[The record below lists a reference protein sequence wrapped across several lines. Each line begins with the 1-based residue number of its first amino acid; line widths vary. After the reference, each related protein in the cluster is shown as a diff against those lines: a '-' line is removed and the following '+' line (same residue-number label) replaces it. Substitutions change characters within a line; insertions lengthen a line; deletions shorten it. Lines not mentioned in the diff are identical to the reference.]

1 MKYIKLGELCNIVS
15 GGTPSRT
22 KSEYWNNGTI
32 PWIKIGN
39 IKSKYVNEADEFITE
54 KGLQFS
60 SAKLL
65 PKGTLLYT
73 IFATLG
79 ECGILGIEACTNQA
93 IAGLTI
99 KEPENIFSEY
109 IYYFLKSKKND
120 VTFLGRGVAQN
131 NINLSMLRNF
141 LVPVPSL
148 TVQNAIINLLAKV
161 ECVIKLRKN
170 ELELLDNLIKARFVE
185 MFENVTYRKVP
196 LIETI
201 REGAGLSYGIVV
213 PGNNVKNG
221 IPMIRPSDFKNS
233 TLDLSNVYKVEPEIE
248 CKYAKTRLLGDEILV
263 QVIGQPG
270 QVMLATDQCRGMNV
284 TRNLAVIRP
293 NHKIINRYYL
303 KQYIEK
309 EDSQQQLLK
318 NTKQST
324 LKQLPL
330 SLLKKLEIQVPPID
344 LQNQFADFVQ
354 QVDKSKVVV
363 QKSLDQAQLLFD
375 SLMQQYFG

>member
-148 TVQNAIINLLAKV
+148 TVQNAIINLLAKA

-185 MFENVTYRKVP
+185 VTKSSTTEPTRMGDV
-196 LIETI
+196 
-201 REGAGLSYGIVV
+201 ASYINGYAFK
-213 PGNNVKNG
+213 PSDWQQNG
-221 IPMIRPSDFKNS
+221 IPIIRIQNLNDKNATYNHFNGTINEKYRVRNGDVLVSWATHLEAYIWNGGDAWLNQHIFRVVFDKIPINKTYFVYSTEEALRQAFKNAHGFKPTMEHIKRSDFEN
-233 TLDLSNVYKVEPEIE
+233 
-248 CKYAKTRLLGDEILV
+248 A
-263 QVIGQPG
+263 
-270 QVMLATDQCRGMNV
+270 
-284 TRNLAVIRP
+284 
-293 NHKIINRYYL
+293 IIN
-303 KQYIEK
+303 
-309 EDSQQQLLK
+309 
-318 NTKQST
+318 
-324 LKQLPL
+324 LPPVA
-330 SLLKKLEIQVPPID
+330 IQE
-344 LQNQFADFVQ
+344 QFANFVAQ
-354 QVDKSKVVV
+354 IDKSKVM
-363 QKSLDQAQLLFD
+363 KRLRLSTISFC
-375 SLMQQYFG
+375 